1 MDGLRGFLIGSMRKT
16 AAIESRS
23 RGTDKLGFQAR
34 ARASIGLIYN
44 KRASLPVETAARP
57 SYHLQRVAALVS
69 YLNVRIS
76 VLLLQGRIRRFSHD
90 ELEFNNVFA
99 A

>member
-1 MDGLRGFLIGSMRKT
+1 MRKT

-34 ARASIGLIYN
+34 ARASIGLILY
-44 KRASLPVETAARP
+44 KVRVSLPVETAARP

-69 YLNVRIS
+69 YLNVYIT
-76 VLLLQGRIRRFSHD
+76 VFLLQGVNPKI
-90 ELEFNNVFA
+90 FA
-99 A
+99 R